1 MIKHNVMALY
11 LLLVIMIL
19 GISLSFAD
27 PSPCIESIETTEM
40 TSAPAIQ
47 PGYYFCR
54 LSGDTI
60 KNIYIHFTQPIS
72 SATAYI
78 NTQGEIGFHNPDDI
92 DTIITKNTGS
102 DCVVTINTTH
112 YGDAVNTTINDFSI
126 PTTGI
131 YELKGSFD
139 DIPNVL
145 NDDPVD
151 DVLLLR
157 LIVWDYS
164 STTTVYDP
172 ITPGDIV
179 DENNNVIT
187 EYCEEFTQTIPS
199 IKNWLAS
206 KKIKGTEGSDL
217 DLVTISY
224 CTSTVD
230 PFSYPCAD
238 LAYYQATTYVEQWDS
253 MTVKFPPTDFS
264 ISSPGTYNVVCQWDD
279 KPDLADDDSEGKTL
293 VLNFWARSTTYECG
307 PAIVPGDILSGLYSD
322 ETINGETICREF
334 THAGDITDYLGGISL
349 TGGSDIDYQII
360 HTYDCQC
367 NSIGTQTQV
376 QDNCIAVW
384 QSYSVI
390 TPGTYRVYA
399 VWSDTGNPVY
409 ANDVPATK
417 SIIVNLYTYTTTAG
431 TADPSWEPAIDT
443 AASEKTYRIAA
454 WSTNGNH
461 QEEILNKLQEAG
473 VNIGLGRDIDTAWIC
488 PSTNACDLEPIPV
501 LVSDSIAL
509 VLSDTGGLDPSTP
522 GYYHL
527 TWSWYDVGLKP
538 YNSLDGTSTL
548 SIWVQIY
555 SNYCVINQSLPQGM
569 AKMVSGEFAHTENLL
584 SVPSHGGSI
593 SLSYLH
599 ISYPE
604 SSKSKYGPFGYGT
617 QWEGFESLSEDSSL
631 SASFIT
637 MHYGNGGTL
646 SYISTSTNLYL
657 PPSTYTNKII
667 KNADGTY
674 TKEGK
679 NGNVTHYLSNGYFDY
694 SAYQGSTTQYYYDTY
709 SKITGITDPSGRNA
723 GLYYDNYGRVTTI
736 ANGGG
741 RKTYF
746 SYSAS
751 SDLFQITNSMGYTKE
766 FYYDGYHRMTTVR
779 NYDGVKTQIF
789 YGTNG
794 KVTAHS
800 IVAGNQ
806 SQNWQYSV
814 NTNEQKVII
823 TDPLGRQSNKYYL
836 SSDYSSPTTIS
847 ISGFTTIRYRNV
859 LGQTTASR
867 NERGLITYYQYDND
881 NNLVWQINPASQT
894 TFYYYDS
901 LGNQTSVHD
910 ILGNVNYYFYDTT
923 LSQITAIRDSLGNTS
938 YLYYDEFGQNTA
950 SQNARGTMH
959 YTYYD
964 EYGQVTAT
972 QGPSGCSSC
981 DGSIS
986 YFDSYGNKTAS
997 MDAMEYKH
1005 YTEYDS
1011 LNRMVKT
1018 MDHYKGQTLFSYDSA
1033 DNLNSVTDAK
1043 GNTLWYY
1050 YDSFSRMTAQKNAL
1064 NQYSYSFYD
1073 GYGRI
1078 TAQQDLKGQ
1087 KSYYYYD
1094 GLSRVTSSFYQTDN
1108 QVISRWY
1115 DSYDQ
1120 LTAVNDPVKGMTY
1133 YYYDLYGQLTTV
1145 ACTSSGWGTVQYAY
1159 DAYGR
1164 MTSLTNPAGNQFVYQ
1179 YDNYSRLN
1187 WITNWVNQT
1196 TFYYY
1201 DNYGSLTSLS
1211 YPNNTQTYYY
1221 FDAIGKLTTLLIL
1234 KNNSSILEQ
1243 MNYEYDA
1250 DGNQTRMVDY
1260 ASNTTRYYYDALH
1273 RLTWEYRLG
1282 THAYDYQYSYDSVGN
1297 RMTKIS
1303 NGTETTYYAYNELN
1317 QLTSSTVGSQT
1328 THYLYD
1334 TNGNMTYDD
1343 RGITIYPKQ
1352 FTWNQ
1357 KNQLTQ
1363 FTYTGS
1369 PQVFKYQ
1376 YDVEGR
1382 KVFYNQNFS
1391 GGKQYRYLYE
1401 GNRVLQEN
1409 EPHPMSGWNLGGRP
1423 VAVYTLAP
1431 GEVGNIISVRR
1442 STTDYFYHYDGMG
1455 NVLFLTDTAGN
1466 KAAEYL
1472 LDSYGNIAYSQG
1484 ASVNSYLWRT
1494 LPYDSSIESYQQ
1506 TGSIYSSKNNK
1517 LLNAGYHQQ
1526 QSEEY
1531 IDESKVDFS
1540 CGYCDYQDEDEFKN
1554 AKEWYKKLLILS
1566 VGNYSEDAWKKFS
1579 KIPGKPI
1586 ARTDCNCSDK
1596 TVTLSEAVTRWYKN
1610 GVWDS
1615 KGSCCNYVAKI
1626 HEEVHQQQCIDLGW
1640 FSYNFYRFSPF
1651 IWTLEKPAY
1660 KKTVDELKS
1669 ILDIM
1674 KMIRGL

>member
-1 MIKHNVMALY
+1 
-11 LLLVIMIL
+11 MIL
-19 GISLSFAD
+19 GMSLSFAD

-47 PGYYFCR
+47 PGYYYCR

-60 KNIYIHFTQPIS
+60 KNIYIHFMQPIS

-131 YELKGSFD
+131 YELIGSFNDVPKVLD
-139 DIPNVL
+139 DN
-145 NDDPVD
+145 PVN

-264 ISSPGTYNVVCQWDD
+264 ISSPGTYNVICQWDD

-417 SIIVNLYTYTTTAG
+417 SIVVNLYTNITTSG
-431 TADPSWEPAIDT
+431 TAAPPWEPGIVT
-443 AASEKTYRIAA
+443 SYSEKEHPLTIV
-454 WSTNGNH
+454 TNGNEPTSIS
-461 QEEILNKLQEAG
+461 QEQILKRLQENG
-473 VNIGLGRDIDTAWIC
+473 IPISPGFDRDTAWIT
-488 PSTNACDLEPIPV
+488 PSVNACNIEPLPI
-501 LVSDSIAL
+501 LVEDTIAL
-509 VLSDTGGLDPSTP
+509 ELIDNGGLNLNKT

-527 TWSWYDVGLKP
+527 TWRWHDVGLHS
-538 YNSLDGTSTL
+538 YNSIDGSTTVGMWIYVDVNEVCL
-548 SIWVQIY
+548 NFFQCPEVQAKSI
-555 SNYCVINQSLPQGM
+555 
-569 AKMVSGEFAHTENLL
+569 SGNWGHTENLL
-584 SVPSHGGSI
+584 SVPSRGGSLD
-593 SLSYLH
+593 LSYKH
-599 ISYPE
+599 ISYAD
-604 SSKSKYGPFGYGT
+604 SSKSNFGPFGYGA
-617 QWEGFESLSEDSSL
+617 QWMGYEKLSEDTSP

-637 MHYGNGGTL
+637 IHYGDGDTL
-646 SYISTSTNLYL
+646 SYISTSTNLYI
-657 PPSTYTNKII
+657 PPSPYTNKII
-667 KNADGTY
+667 KNGDGSY
-674 TKEGK
+674 NRLGK
-679 NGNVTHYLSNGYFDY
+679 DGKTIHYLSNGYYDY
-694 SAYQGSTTQYYYDTY
+694 IAYKGSTTQYYYD
-709 SKITGITDPSGRNA
+709 SFSNITGLKDPSGRQSS
-723 GLYYDNYGRVTTI
+723 LYYNNYGMVTTLSD
-736 ANGGG
+736 GGG

-746 SYSAS
+746 SYSVS
-751 SDLFQITNSMGYTKE
+751 SNLIKITNSLGYTKE
-766 FYYDGYHRMTTVR
+766 FYYDSYHRMTTVR
-779 NYDGVKTQIF
+779 SYNGLKTLIYYD
-789 YGTNG
+789 TNG
-794 KVTAHS
+794 KVTANS
-800 IVAGNQ
+800 ITDGNQ
-806 SQNWQYSV
+806 PQNWQYSN
-814 NTNEQKVII
+814 NTSERKIVI
-823 TDPLGRQSNKYYL
+823 TDPLGNQSFNYYA
-836 SSDYSSPTTIS
+836 SSNYSSSTTIS
-847 ISGFTTIRYRNV
+847 NSGLTTIRYQNI

-867 NERGLITYYQYDND
+867 NERGLFTYYQYDND

-894 TFYYYDS
+894 TYYYYDS
-901 LGNQTSVHD
+901 LGNQTSVRD
-910 ILGNVNYYFYDTT
+910 ILGNTNYYFYDTT
-923 LSQITAIRDSLGNTS
+923 LSQMTAIRDSLGNTS
-938 YLYYDEFGQNTA
+938 YSYYDEYGRVTA
-950 SQNARGTMH
+950 SQSARGTMH

-981 DGSIS
+981 DGGIS
-986 YFDSYGNKTAS
+986 YFDSYGNKTTTLDTLEHKS
-997 MDAMEYKH
+997 YV
-1005 YTEYDS
+1005 EYDA
-1011 LNRMVKT
+1011 LNRVTKT
-1018 MDHYKGQTLFSYDSA
+1018 LDHYKGQTLFSYDSA

-1064 NQYSYSFYD
+1064 NQYSYSYYD

-1087 KSYYYYD
+1087 KTYYYYD
-1094 GLSRVTSSFYQTDN
+1094 GLSRVTGSFYQTDN
-1108 QVISRWY
+1108 QKISHWY
-1115 DSYDQ
+1115 DNYDQ

-1145 ACTSSGWGTVQYAY
+1145 ACTSSGWGTVRYAY

-1201 DNYGSLTSLS
+1201 DNYGSLTSVS
-1211 YPNNTQTYYY
+1211 YPNNTQTCYY
-1221 FDAIGKLTTLLIL
+1221 FDAIGKMTTLLIL
-1234 KNNSSILEQ
+1234 KNNSSVLEQ
-1243 MNYEYDA
+1243 LNYEYDA
-1250 DGNQTRMVDY
+1250 DGNRSRMVDY

-1303 NGTETTYYAYNELN
+1303 NGTDTTYYAYNELN
-1317 QLTSSTVGSQT
+1317 QLTSYT
-1328 THYLYD
+1328 TSSLIGHCTYD
-1334 TNGNMTYDD
+1334 NNGNMTIDD
-1343 RGITIYPKQ
+1343 EGREMYWKM

-1357 KNQLTQ
+1357 KNQLTE
-1363 FTYTGS
+1363 FTINES
-1369 PQVFKYQ
+1369 VSYQ
-1376 YDVEGR
+1376 YDVGGR
-1382 KVFYNQNFS
+1382 KVESEGIRYYYDGNQ
-1391 GGKQYRYLYE
+1391 
-1401 GNRVLQEN
+1401 VLQEN
-1409 EPHPMSGWNLGGRP
+1409 IPHSISGWNLGGDP

-1431 GEVGNIISVRR
+1431 GDVGNIISVRR
-1442 STTDYFYHYDGMG
+1442 DGVDYFYHYDGMG

-1466 KAAEYL
+1466 KAAEYVMEGF
-1472 LDSYGNIAYSQG
+1472 GN
-1484 ASVNSYLWRT
+1484 T
-1494 LPYDSSIESYQQ
+1494 
-1506 TGSIYSSKNNK
+1506 IYSSGSVTDTHHI
-1517 LLNAGYHQQ
+1517 LCQ
-1526 QSEEY
+1526 EY
-1531 IDESKVDFS
+1531 DSNMGLYNYLGEWYNPASGSVLSANESS
-1540 CGYCDYQDEDEFKN
+1540 DYQVYINNSENILLSDDKDKKPEKIQYTYKQIKPIIAANNQSGQSNYMIACICWMESSFKPDAVRGEHRGLMQMYEPAVVDVNTNYKKSFKYADMFDTVQNLQAGTLYLKLRIKWVKGDVRKGLLGYGDKYHTGYVDEIMNCESCFKN
-1554 AKEWYKKLLILS
+1554 QKKENPKCCL
-1566 VGNYSEDAWKKFS
+1566 D
-1579 KIPGKPI
+1579 PI
-1586 ARTDCNCSDK
+1586 SLY
-1596 TVTLSEAVTRWYKN
+1596 TLK
-1610 GVWDS
+1610 D
-1615 KGSCCNYVAKI
+1615 
-1626 HEEVHQQQCIDLGW
+1626 EE
-1640 FSYNFYRFSPF
+1640 
-1651 IWTLEKPAY
+1651 K
-1660 KKTVDELKS
+1660 
-1669 ILDIM
+1669 
-1674 KMIRGL
+1674 